1 MAQVNNIQQA
11 LSGVGGPANGRTVQN
26 SKSLEFLALDLLR
39 YGKESIVHDS
49 HHDLESF
56 YWLLVWIVL
65 RHTSYNSPYGRREEC
80 SRLFKPVNSREAK
93 IAKGGWLYNAEPL
106 IINQNPPLTDLLK
119 TLQDLVYMA
128 AIPTRSKSM
137 TREILTYRGIIDVF
151 ESAINREDWPLGDP
165 ALPLTPPRNDMPIII
180 EGDVFFKR
188 AERALDSSEAG
199 PTTRAAYEHRST
211 RSSGRSRVD
220 VIALPPSFHVMTMP
234 LVSHTPSYRIS
245 LWTRLV
251 TPSYVYAR
259 LTHAILIVAGRHI
272 VSY

>member
-1 MAQVNNIQQA
+1 MA
-11 LSGVGGPANGRTVQN
+11 QN

-188 AERALDSSEAG
+188 AERALDSSVEEDQY
-199 PTTRAAYEHRST
+199 PLKRASSESST
-211 RSSGRSRVD
+211 P
-220 VIALPPSFHVMTMP
+220 AMTSAKRRRT
-234 LVSHTPSYRIS
+234 V
-245 LWTRLV
+245 V
-251 TPSYVYAR
+251 TPSTSESNALLEDLWSR
-259 LTHAILIVAGRHI
+259 CIDIMIVPKRGRE
-272 VSY
+272 V